1 MDDIFYDYNYNYIKI
16 RLCIIHYS
24 MIDFMID
31 FIRMVFNSRFTYL
44 EYSVLK
50 WYHFKEII

>member
-16 RLCIIHYS
+16 RLSIIRYS
-24 MIDFMID
+24 MID
-31 FIRMVFNSRFTYL
+31 FIRMVFFNSRFTYL

-50 WYHFKEII
+50 WYHFKVLI